1 METKIINMKHQW
13 QRWSAI
19 CGILLLLC
27 GMVMAAEPSAE
38 KGKHLFILSGQSN
51 MREPLPGSF
60 TESVSQVFGKDNV
73 LVVTY
78 GKPSQPI
85 RQWYKLWAAPAA
97 PADSKPI
104 DTSSN
109 GQLYDQ
115 LLQIVKN
122 KIKGEKIASVTFVW
136 MQGEADAEGG
146 WGSVYEQSFYGIL
159 DQFKKDLDLQKINF
173 VIGRINDYWLPSK
186 GIVDGDI
193 VRATE
198 VKIGEANENG
208 AWVDTD
214 DLNKGVNPWGGFEL
228 DSGHFPPAGYRVL
241 GQRFARKACQIIDPQ
256 LKLDEQFFDAVFFD
270 STVNIKT
277 HAAVS
282 KAITGSKPDEKYTDE
297 KSGLTSLVDGKY
309 GATDQP
315 DKQWLGFASTPDG
328 VEFVIDLGQSQ
339 DVSGVAI
346 SILVD
351 PVLGAIIPKQTT
363 IFVSNDS
370 ATFEDVPGKSFKVGH
385 SAHVRRQKPVELKRQ
400 PLLILAETNKANGR
414 YIKVKLVTESPWLFV
429 DEIVVNPIPKTRP
442 FPVEVEHPRSK

>member
-1 METKIINMKHQW
+1 MEKKTINTKTQW
-13 QRWSAI
+13 QLWSAI
-19 CGILLLLC
+19 CGMLLLLC
-27 GMVMAAEPSAE
+27 GTVMAAEPSAE

-51 MREPLPGSF
+51 MREPLPRAF

-73 LVVTY
+73 LVVTN

-85 RQWYKLWAAPAA
+85 RAWYKLWAA

-104 DTSSN
+104 DTSAN
-109 GQLYDQ
+109 GRLYDQ
-115 LLQIVKN
+115 LLKMVQS
-122 KIKGEKIASVTFVW
+122 KITGKKIDSVTFVW

-146 WGSVYEQSFYGIL
+146 WASVYEQSFYGIL

-173 VIGRINDYWLPSK
+173 VIGRINDYWLPSN

-193 VRATE
+193 VRAME
-198 VKIGEANENG
+198 VKVGEAHENG

-241 GQRFARKACQIIDPQ
+241 GQRFARKACKIIDPQ

-270 STVNIKT
+270 STANIKT
-277 HAAVS
+277 HSAVN
-282 KAITGSKPDEKYTDE
+282 KVITGTTPDAKYADE
-297 KSGLTSLVDGKY
+297 KSGLTSLADGKY

-328 VEFVIDLGQSQ
+328 VEFVIDLGEAQ
-339 DVSGVAI
+339 DVSSIAA

-351 PVLGAIIPKQTT
+351 PALGAIIPKQTT
-363 IFVSNDS
+363 YIVSNDS
-370 ATFEDVPGKSFKVGH
+370 AKFEDASGKSFKVGH
-385 SAHVRRQKPVELKRQ
+385 SVHVRRQKPVELKRR
-400 PLLILAETNKANGR
+400 PLLVLAETNKANGR
-414 YIKVKLVTESPWLFV
+414 YIKIKLVTESPWLFV
-429 DEIVVNPIPKTRP
+429 DEIVVNPVPKTKP